1 MLKANVVSFI
11 LCSSTPLSSIGPM
24 LIIFHH
30 SRLKLMLAILFRPFG
45 FTATRTLHQ
54 LALDIVHTRPNLSLV
69 CLYLPLY
76 ISLLLFG
83 HFYFIVLNV
92 FGLVVSKSGN
102 PGPGPVP
109 KTRAQIRIFF
119 ITSLLRH

>member
-1 MLKANVVSFI
+1 MLKANVVSSI
-11 LCSSTPLSSIGPM
+11 LCSSTPLNSIGPM

-30 SRLKLMLAILFRPFG
+30 SRLKLMLAILCRPFG

-54 LALDIVHTRPNLSLV
+54 LALDIVHTRPNNLSLV

-76 ISLLLFG
+76 ISLLFFG

-92 FGLVVSKSGN
+92 FGLVVIK
-102 PGPGPVP
+102 VV
-109 KTRAQIRIFF
+109 TRARVRLQLRIFF